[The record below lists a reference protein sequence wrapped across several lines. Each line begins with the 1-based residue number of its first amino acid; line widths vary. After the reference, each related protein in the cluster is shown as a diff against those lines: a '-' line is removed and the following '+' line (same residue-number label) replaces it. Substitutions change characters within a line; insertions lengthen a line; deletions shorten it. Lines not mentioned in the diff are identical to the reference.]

1 MKFQKNKLIDIRCES
16 NINTIPKKN
25 FSSQNRYSE
34 ININNEVTSTSS
46 QTTEQ
51 IGVLKK

>member
-16 NINTIPKKN
+16 NINTILEKKL
-25 FSSQNRYSE
+25 SSQNRYSG

-46 QTTEQ
+46 QTAEQ
-51 IGVLKK
+51 TGVLKK